1 MGRDDAIDLLC
12 RSAPLYAFSPA
23 NVNLQTFATDSGLG
37 SNNSR
42 TAFDTPTHCIDGV
55 ARSAR
60 VKISNGMITRSVRS
74 LILVEPAQSS

>member
-1 MGRDDAIDLLC
+1 SYFRFLGRQVIRGGDGDPVAVET
-12 RSAPLYAFSPA
+12 RSQWALGRITE
-23 NVNLQTFATDSGLG
+23 LQDG
-37 SNNSR
+37 N
-42 TAFDTPTHCIDGV
+42 DGV